1 MIEVNTTDRGFSP
14 TVDWMVQRYNEMNE
28 LLFHGELGYC
38 DFDIFTKGKG
48 SQGRTLGWFRM
59 QNRVKANSYSR
70 RMYIERN
77 YYPYYDEVNVN
88 SSNFADICR
97 PLIELNGNY
106 TGTEYGFL
114 AVLVHEMC
122 HYYTYMN
129 GRAPKQGHGPEFRHI
144 GMVVSHRSGNLFTI
158 ERLVTAEDMSH
169 LDLNDKMKE
178 KNDRRIE
185 NKKAKVNAVFQF
197 NRDGSVRL
205 TTTSSQTVIN
215 QICKFSGRPN
225 VKEVVITNDTDII
238 ETLFKKGY
246 RINMRTWRYWDIKSE
261 TDILQMLSD
270 TSNKQVIPNPEFVA
284 ESRKRRSSEI
294 INEVI
299 NDFIRRK
306 TEDDSITITPE
317 MDLGAYSPFELV

>member
-1 MIEVNTTDRGFSP
+1 MIEVNTTDRGFTP

-38 DFDIFTKGKG
+38 DFDIFTKGEG

-59 QNRVKANSYSR
+59 QNRVKANAYSR
-70 RMYIERN
+70 RMFIERN
-77 YYPYYDEVNVN
+77 YYPYFDEIYVN

-97 PLIELNGNY
+97 PIIELNGNY
-106 TGTEYGFL
+106 SGTEYGFL

-144 GMVVSHRSGNLFTI
+144 GMLIAHRSDDFFTI
-158 ERLVTAEDMSH
+158 ERLITAEDMSH
-169 LDLNDKMKE
+169 LDLNDKMKQ
-178 KNDRRIE
+178 KNERRIE
-185 NKKAKVNAVFQF
+185 NKKAKVKAVFQF
-197 NRDGSVRL
+197 NRNGSVRL
-205 TTTSSQTVIN
+205 TTTSSQKVIDE
-215 QICKFSGRPN
+215 ICDFSGRPN

-238 ETLFKKGY
+238 EKLFKSGY
-246 RINMRTWRYWDIKSE
+246 KINMRTWRYWDFEHE
-261 TDILQMLSD
+261 TYILRMLSD

-284 ESRKRRSSEI
+284 ESRKRRSIEI
-294 INEVI
+294 INVVL

-306 TEDDSITITPE
+306 NEDDSITITPD

>member
-1 MIEVNTTDRGFSP
+1 MIEVNTTDRGFLP
-14 TVDWMVQRYNEMNE
+14 TVEWMAQRYSEMNE

-70 RMYIERN
+70 RMFIERN

-88 SSNFADICR
+88 SSNFVDICR

-144 GMVVSHRSGNLFTI
+144 SMVISHRSGNLFTI

-215 QICKFSGRPN
+215 QICNFTNRTN
-225 VKEVVITNDTDII
+225 VKEVVNRVT
-238 ETLFKKGY
+238 
-246 RINMRTWRYWDIKSE
+246 
-261 TDILQMLSD
+261 
-270 TSNKQVIPNPEFVA
+270 VA
-284 ESRKRRSSEI
+284 ESDGPYKYKITYQVFIGFDNNLANPQDGPYGYIHLMSFTPGEDTTGYENALKI
-294 INEVI
+294 IQDGE
-299 NDFIRRK
+299 R
-306 TEDDSITITPE
+306 
-317 MDLGAYSPFELV
+317 ELWKDNCESYHFARNGIVQKL